1 MIPDVPRSL
10 RDQLKKENMM
20 LMEFLLNQDQ
30 EAHAKSHGPKRPNP
44 CFPTH
49 IDIVVEAPEREQEEV
64 EAEGIESIPGGLGRS
79 GDSDPEFGRSSP
91 EKEESTQ
98 EEPGGKGEDEAGGG
112 GEETQLEDDEEDA
125 EGLKKQQEGDEE
137 TEDKYQRR
145 EEDAEEV
152 KTAENCSVDL
162 DALMSEMGLLGEKG
176 DLNARLQLFLL
187 FIFTASLHPFVYI
200 LIYLHLFCTTYC
212 NLALYIIGVH
222 VATYLHTWSDL
233 YFT

>member
-64 EAEGIESIPGGLGRS
+64 GAEGIESIPGGLGRS
-79 GDSDPEFGRSSP
+79 SDSDPEFGRSSP

-98 EEPGGKGEDEAGGG
+98 EEPGGKGEDEAGRG
-112 GEETQLEDDEEDA
+112 GEKETQLEDDEEDA

-137 TEDKYQRR
+137 TEDKYQWR
-145 EEDAEEV
+145 EEEAEEV

-162 DALMSEMGLLGEKG
+162 DALLSEMGLLGEKG
-176 DLNARLQLFLL
+176 DLNARLQLCLL
-187 FIFTASLHPFVYI
+187 FIFTASLHPFVYTSISSFVLYYI
-200 LIYLHLFCTTYC
+200 L
-212 NLALYIIGVH
+212 
-222 VATYLHTWSDL
+222 
-233 YFT
+233 

>member
-64 EAEGIESIPGGLGRS
+64 GAEGIESIPGGLGRS
-79 GDSDPEFGRSSP
+79 SDSDPEFGRSSP

-112 GEETQLEDDEEDA
+112 GEKETQLEDDEEDA

-145 EEDAEEV
+145 EEEVEEV

-176 DLNARLQLFLL
+176 DLNTRLQLFLQ
-187 FIFTASLHPFVYI
+187 FTFTASLHPFVYTSISSFVLYYI
-200 LIYLHLFCTTYC
+200 L
-212 NLALYIIGVH
+212 
-222 VATYLHTWSDL
+222 
-233 YFT
+233 